1 MGFHIVSSDKTNF
14 HSSNLSFRARRSAYP
29 EWDMRFFCVS
39 GRDSKSCRH
48 SPVDCDCGQFKN
60 WPLQLFLQSKMQP
73 NLSFRARRSAYP
85 EWDMRFFC
93 VSGRDSK
100 SCRHSPVDCDC
111 GQFKNWPLQLFLQ
124 SKMQPN
130 LSFRAKEAHIPN
142 GICAFFCISGRDSK
156 SCKRISPSAPVLDFP
171 PLIRYLIIKFPM
183 NLRDIDVF

>member
-1 MGFHIVSSDKTNF
+1 MGYALFSVYQGEIRNHVVTVRWTVTAASSKTGRYNYFCKAKCSRISPSAPEEAHI
-14 HSSNLSFRARRSAYP
+14 
-29 EWDMRFFCVS
+29 
-39 GRDSKSCRH
+39 
-48 SPVDCDCGQFKN
+48 
-60 WPLQLFLQSKMQP
+60 P
-73 NLSFRARRSAYP
+73 NGICA
-85 EWDMRFFC
+85 FFC

-130 LSFRAKEAHIPN
+130 LSFRAKEAHIPA
-142 GICAFFCISGRDSK
+142 GICAFFCVSGRDSK
-156 SCKRISPSAPVLDFP
+156 SCKRISPFAPMLDFP